1 MLRGEEIGIKP
12 IKCENKVGNDCLK
25 DYLYKLNDLFF
36 PMAKRYISS
45 KAKTRL
51 MTALKDV
58 CVQLS
63 TTEFPNACIPKKNE
77 ILNKCRVMYKNLS
90 EYESDDNESQM
101 CAVIKYKTSMYLK
114 NKPEEDEDI
123 LKVMREN
130 KEIAEDY
137 GTNKAFIQMQQEL
150 ITKLSEKYKIE

>member
-51 MTALKDV
+51 MAALKDV

-63 TTEFPNACIPKKNE
+63 TTELPNACMPKKNE

-150 ITKLSEKYKIE
+150 ITKLSEKYAL

>member
-90 EYESDDNESQM
+90 EYESDNNESQM

-150 ITKLSEKYKIE
+150 ITKLSENTK